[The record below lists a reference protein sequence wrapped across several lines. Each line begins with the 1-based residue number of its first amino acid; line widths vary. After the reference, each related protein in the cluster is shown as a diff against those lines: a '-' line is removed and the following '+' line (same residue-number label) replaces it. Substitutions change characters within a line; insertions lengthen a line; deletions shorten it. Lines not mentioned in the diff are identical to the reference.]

1 MSYNQLPLIRVES
14 AIIITET
21 ARDFFPSNLLHKA
34 QEFLPIPLE
43 RGTLTIPAIPENAII
58 HFMQQLHQHADSE
71 DFFLYL
77 EESMKQLAK
86 LWPIPSS
93 SQCNNLVSILEYN
106 VANFQSNSSQSL
118 LSIEKEGFEQQVTL
132 TLTTDEHYLE
142 RYSGTAIWLE
152 LQSLMF
158 LVQYIRRILGDEW
171 LPLSVGLQHA
181 EVDEVEKHVPLAHKG
196 LFVQREVTSITLSK
210 QDAYTPLEIEP
221 QSVSLPELSVQSLYS
236 EQLIAALWPYTG
248 ERKLEL
254 GVCSE
259 LLNTSKRT
267 IQRKLQG
274 EGMTFR
280 DIVDKLHV
288 RFALAVLREDRFTV
302 ADVASHL
309 GYANSSKFI
318 RAFKRITG
326 LPPMQYIQKEPR

>member
-1 MSYNQLPLIRVES
+1 MSDNQLPLIRVES
-14 AIIITET
+14 AIIIIES
-21 ARDFFPSNLLHKA
+21 ARDFFPSSLLHKA

-171 LPLSVGLQHA
+171 LPYRWVYSMQRWMKLKNMSHLPTRGYLFNA
-181 EVDEVEKHVPLAHKG
+181 KSPL
-196 LFVQREVTSITLSK
+196 
-210 QDAYTPLEIEP
+210 
-221 QSVSLPELSVQSLYS
+221 SLY
-236 EQLIAALWPYTG
+236 LNRMPT
-248 ERKLEL
+248 R
-254 GVCSE
+254 
-259 LLNTSKRT
+259 LLR
-267 IQRKLQG
+267 
-274 EGMTFR
+274 
-280 DIVDKLHV
+280 
-288 RFALAVLREDRFTV
+288 
-302 ADVASHL
+302 
-309 GYANSSKFI
+309 
-318 RAFKRITG
+318 
-326 LPPMQYIQKEPR
+326 